1 MATLAPHEAAHV
13 SGSYIVD
20 ITNPIGTIAG
30 LPGAPD
36 MSGYS
41 LNSIL
46 LGTSSNTLEIRF
58 PGSILPHDLLPFA
71 LPSLKGSVTLFDKT
85 FSF

>member
-1 MATLAPHEAAHV
+1 
-13 SGSYIVD
+13 
-20 ITNPIGTIAG
+20 
-30 LPGAPD
+30 